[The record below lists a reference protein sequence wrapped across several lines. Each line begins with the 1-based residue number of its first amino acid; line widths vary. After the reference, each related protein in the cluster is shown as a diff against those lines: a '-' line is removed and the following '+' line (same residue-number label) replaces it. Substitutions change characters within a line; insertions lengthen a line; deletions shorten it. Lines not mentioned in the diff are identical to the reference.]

1 MSFINSRYQIHS
13 IMKEKQKNIAIWVA
27 IIGGGIAFYLF
38 YGVAT
43 DMMR

>member
-1 MSFINSRYQIHS
+1 MSFINSEDQVDN
-13 IMKEKQKNIAIWVA
+13 IMKEKQKNIAIWIA

-43 DMMR
+43 DLMR